1 MYENVGGIMKFKVIA
16 ISIFSAIIIGLCSF
30 EALITYNT
38 VSEIKKINYTIITL
52 AYNDME
58 SEIELYERLDKM
70 GKRWAD
76 KENYLCLIFN
86 HKDMVEIGKEIEQA
100 KSYLKLNNKN
110 EAIVHLEL
118 LAEDILS
125 MEHILYFNLPNLM

>member
-1 MYENVGGIMKFKVIA
+1 MKGKILAIA
-16 ISIFSAIIIGLCSF
+16 IFSAILIGLVTF
-30 EALITYNT
+30 EAIITYDT
-38 VSEIKKINYTIITL
+38 VNKVKETNYKVIEL
-52 AYNDME
+52 AYNNTETEMQ
-58 SEIELYERLDKM
+58 LYERLDDI
-70 GKRWAD
+70 GKFWA
-76 KENYLCLIFN
+76 KRENVLCIIFN

-125 MEHILYFNLPNLM
+125 MEHIVYFNLPNLM

>member
-1 MYENVGGIMKFKVIA
+1 MKNKIIA
-16 ISIFSAIIIGLCSF
+16 ISIFTLFLIALCVF
-30 EALITYNT
+30 EALITCST
-38 VSEIKKINYTIITL
+38 VDKVKTTNYEVIEL
-52 AYNDME
+52 AYNDEETEMQ
-58 SEIELYERLDKM
+58 LYDRLEKIGKFWAER
-70 GKRWAD
+70 
-76 KENYLCLIFN
+76 ENYLCLIFN

-125 MEHILYFNLPNLM
+125 MEHILYFNMPNLF